1 MTSDELG
8 EKIILLI
15 YKELQNKESELY
27 KTFYKVSLNKINSMI
42 LKDNDNDINWD
53 ELNEFFGQFNS
64 QGYVHTS
71 ENNYYVSIDEANLE
85 EGQQY
90 SLKYINEFGDELT
103 DYQTIITFTA

>member
-1 MTSDELG
+1 MTSDELR

-27 KTFYKVSLNKINSMI
+27 KTFYRVSLNKINSMI

-64 QGYVHTS
+64 QGFVHTS